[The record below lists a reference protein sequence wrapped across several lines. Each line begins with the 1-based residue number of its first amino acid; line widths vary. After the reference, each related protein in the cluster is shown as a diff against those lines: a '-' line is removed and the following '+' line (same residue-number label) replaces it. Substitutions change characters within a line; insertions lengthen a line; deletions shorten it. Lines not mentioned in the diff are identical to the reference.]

1 MPKKD
6 YTKPLKNDIKGIRIG
21 VPKEFFGEGINEEV
35 KETLEKAI
43 QEYKNMGAEIE
54 EFSLDIAQYALATYY
69 ILACAELENDKMEI
83 DYNIRYSNF
92 INSII
97 KEKYPEKYK
106 KRLKEL
112 KEEEE

>member
-1 MPKKD
+1 M
-6 YTKPLKNDIKGIRIG
+6 
-21 VPKEFFGEGINEEV
+21 EENKV
-35 KETLEKAI
+35 VISLEKYDEFKKI
-43 QEYKNMGAEIE
+43 EYLNETII
-54 EFSLDIAQYALATYY
+54 DY

-83 DYNIRYSNF
+83 DYNIGYSNF

-97 KEKYPEKYK
+97 KGKYPEKYK